1 MSQIYIYFP
10 IFYTHCTWCPGGDGL
25 SLAASWSSSGHDL
38 ALVTASGLYQVS
50 PGPSRSEDTNK
61 AISVASAKC
70 TAAFHFLRRN
80 MCWLLQVRPPR
91 LAPVLV
97 AASAGG
103 TVVAAPSARYNQGIW
118 RSADTLWW
126 EPATA
131 ATAATTTTAAVP
143 RLAFV
148 SFTSS
153 SSSSSSSAVAGVEVH
168 VATLAGAEGDG
179 EGVES
184 VELVASSTEP
194 G

>member
-1 MSQIYIYFP
+1 MSQIYIYF
-10 IFYTHCTWCPGGDGL
+10 YTQHCTWCPGGDGL

-50 PGPSRSEDTNK
+50 PGPSGSEDTNK
-61 AISVASAKC
+61 AISEASAKC
-70 TAAFHFLRRN
+70 TAAHFLRTKV
-80 MCWLLQVRPPR
+80 CWLLQVRPPR

-97 AASAGG
+97 AASEGG

-153 SSSSSSSAVAGVEVH
+153 SSSTVARVGVH
-168 VATLAGAEGDG
+168 VATLAG

-184 VELVASSTEP
+184 VELVASSTEH

>member
-1 MSQIYIYFP
+1 
-10 IFYTHCTWCPGGDGL
+10 
-25 SLAASWSSSGHDL
+25 
-38 ALVTASGLYQVS
+38 
-50 PGPSRSEDTNK
+50 
-61 AISVASAKC
+61 
-70 TAAFHFLRRN
+70 
-80 MCWLLQVRPPR
+80 MCWLLQVRLPR

-153 SSSSSSSAVAGVEVH
+153 SSSAVAGVGVH
-168 VATLAGAEGDG
+168 VATLAGAG
-179 EGVES
+179 EERVES
-184 VELVASSTEP
+184 VASSTEH

>member
-1 MSQIYIYFP
+1 M
-10 IFYTHCTWCPGGDGL
+10 
-25 SLAASWSSSGHDL
+25 
-38 ALVTASGLYQVS
+38 
-50 PGPSRSEDTNK
+50 
-61 AISVASAKC
+61 
-70 TAAFHFLRRN
+70 
-80 MCWLLQVRPPR
+80 RPPR

-131 ATAATTTTAAVP
+131 ATAATTAATATAAVP

-153 SSSSSSSAVAGVEVH
+153 SSDSAVAEVEVH
-168 VATLAGAEGDG
+168 VATLAGAG
-179 EGVES
+179 EERVES

>member
-1 MSQIYIYFP
+1 
-10 IFYTHCTWCPGGDGL
+10 
-25 SLAASWSSSGHDL
+25 
-38 ALVTASGLYQVS
+38 
-50 PGPSRSEDTNK
+50 
-61 AISVASAKC
+61 
-70 TAAFHFLRRN
+70 

-131 ATAATTTTAAVP
+131 ATTTAATAAP

-148 SFTSS
+148 SF
-153 SSSSSSSAVAGVEVH
+153 SSSSSSAVPEVEVH
-168 VATLAGAEGDG
+168 VATLAGEEG
-179 EGVES
+179 EGKG

>member
-1 MSQIYIYFP
+1 MSQIYIN
-10 IFYTHCTWCPGGDGL
+10 FYTQHHTWCPGGDGL

-50 PGPSRSEDTNK
+50 PGPSGSEETNK
-61 AISVASAKC
+61 AITVASAKC
-70 TAAFHFLRRN
+70 TAAFHFLRTN

-131 ATAATTTTAAVP
+131 ATAATTTTTTTTTTAAVP

-153 SSSSSSSAVAGVEVH
+153 SSSSTVAGVGVH
-168 VATLAGAEGDG
+168 VATVAGAG
-179 EGVES
+179 EGEER
-184 VELVASSTEP
+184 VELVASSTEH